1 MVKIA
6 QLKESL
12 SVVVPVYNEEKILEK
27 NMKILD
33 SFLKRLKIS
42 HEIILSENGS
52 TDRSREICRYLC
64 KKNKRFACVFSD
76 IPSFGASIRK
86 GSLNA
91 KYDKMLVFPVDL
103 WSLDYIREALE
114 RIRGYDVVY
123 GSRYVKKSRQE
134 RPLLRVIVSI
144 IHTKLVNT
152 LLNTKYSDIDGI
164 KMYRTEIGKKILEK
178 TSSNSAFI
186 EVEIGAIIKNSKIKY
201 VEAPIDHKELKTRHP
216 GYIVKIVLYGIYEL
230 FVNCG
235 KLRNLC
241 I

>member
-1 MVKIA
+1 MIKIIK
-6 QLKESL
+6 LKKGL

-33 SFLKRLKIS
+33 NYLKKLKIS

-52 TDRSREICRYLC
+52 TDSSREICRNLY
-64 KKNKRFACVFSD
+64 KKNKNFRCIFSN

-86 GSLNA
+86 GSINA

-103 WSLDYIREALE
+103 WSLDYIKEALE
-114 RIRGYDVVY
+114 KIKGYDSVY

-134 RPLLRVIVSI
+134 RPLLRVIVSV
-144 IHTKLVNT
+144 IHTKLVNM
-152 LLNTKYSDIDGI
+152 LLNTRYSDIDGI
-164 KMYRTEIGKKILEK
+164 KMYKTNIGGKILEK

-201 VEAPIDHKELKTRHP
+201 AEVSINHKEPKTRHP
-216 GYIVKIVLYGIYEL
+216 RYIAKIVLHGIYEL
-230 FVNCG
+230 FANYW
-235 KLRNLC
+235 KLKRLC